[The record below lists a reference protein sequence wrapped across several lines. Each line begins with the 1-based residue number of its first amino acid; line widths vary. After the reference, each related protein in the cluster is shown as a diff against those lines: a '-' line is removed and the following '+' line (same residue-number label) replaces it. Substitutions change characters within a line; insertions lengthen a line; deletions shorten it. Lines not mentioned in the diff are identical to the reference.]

1 MARLTGVNG
10 VVVDVSDDKAEVLR
24 QLGYQP
30 VEESKS
36 SAKKSTS
43 SKSSKN

>member
-10 VVVDVSDDKAEVLR
+10 NVVDVSDDKAEVLR

-30 VEESKS
+30 VEEPKKASG
-36 SAKKSTS
+36 KKSAS
-43 SKSSKN
+43 SKSSE